1 MGIFEAIGI
10 EYVTIF
16 IIVLTLILFL
26 MDRLPLAVT
35 AMISSIALGLVGAME
50 WNRVYAGFSSTLV
63 MLVLGMMIVGHALF
77 KTGVVVIIGR
87 AIMKTRF
94 AKKESSLIILLM
106 VIVGL
111 ISAFLSN
118 TATVATFIP
127 LIAAMVAASGG
138 MLKNKNILMP
148 VGMAAS
154 IGGTMTLVGST
165 AQPMINSVLLEYEQT
180 PLAMFDFAW
189 VAVPMMIV
197 LTIYMATIGN
207 KMQNKIYDFED
218 IVEKPD
224 VTSFEDFKPN
234 SKTYIAAITM
244 ILSILGFIT
253 GILPIEVIA
262 LMAAAIVLITRCVE
276 FKDTMKSIDWNT
288 ILLMAFAQ
296 GIAAGMN
303 DSGAGNM
310 LADAAV
316 SVVGDNVWVLFI
328 VAIIITVILTNIMSN
343 TAVAAM
349 MAPIF
354 IVISVNIGYEPYVF
368 MMGIAL
374 AANAS
379 IATPIGGTAMS
390 QVLVAGY
397 RFKDYIKV
405 GGPITIILTIMI
417 IVLTPLIFGFNPI
430 EK

>member
-1 MGIFEAIGI
+1 MEIFEAIGI
-10 EYVTIF
+10 EYVTLF
-16 IIVLTLILFL
+16 IIFLTLVLFL
-26 MDRLPLAVT
+26 LDKLPLAVT
-35 AMISSIALGLVGAME
+35 AMISAIALGLVGAME
-50 WNRVYAGFSSTLV
+50 WDRVYAGFSSTLV

-87 AIMKTRF
+87 SIMRTRF

-106 VIVGL
+106 IIVGL

-165 AQPMINSVLLEYEQT
+165 AQPMVNSVILEYGHE
-180 PLAMFDFAW
+180 PLGMFDFAW

-207 KMQNKIYDFED
+207 KMQHTIYDFDD

-224 VTSFEDFKPN
+224 ISAFEDFKPN
-234 SKTYIAAITM
+234 SKTYIAATTM
-244 ILSILGFIT
+244 VLAIIGFIT
-253 GILPIEVIA
+253 GVFPIEVIA
-262 LMAAAIVLITRCVE
+262 LMAAAVVLVTRCIE

-303 DSGAGNM
+303 DSGAGNL

-316 SVVGDNVWVLFI
+316 SVVGDNVWVLFT
-328 VAIIITVILTNIMSN
+328 VGIIITVILTNIMSN

-354 IVISVNIGYEPYVF
+354 IVISVNIGYDPYVF
-368 MMGIAL
+368 MIGIAL

-390 QVLVAGY
+390 QVLVGGY
-397 RFKDYIKV
+397 RFRDYIKI

-417 IVLTPLIFGFNPI
+417 IILTPLVFGFNPL
-430 EK
+430 

>member
-35 AMISSIALGLVGAME
+35 AMISAIALGLVGAME
-50 WNRVYAGFSSTLV
+50 WDRVYAGFSSTLV

-106 VIVGL
+106 IIVGL

>member
-35 AMISSIALGLVGAME
+35 AMISAIALGLVGAME
-50 WNRVYAGFSSTLV
+50 WDRVYAGFSSTLV

-106 VIVGL
+106 IIVGL

-154 IGGTMTLVGST
+154 IGGTITLVGST

>member
-16 IIVLTLILFL
+16 IIILTLILFL

-35 AMISSIALGLVGAME
+35 AMISAIALGLVGAME
-50 WNRVYAGFSSTLV
+50 WERVYAGFSSTLV

-87 AIMKTRF
+87 SIMKTRF

-106 VIVGL
+106 IIVGL

-165 AQPMINSVLLEYEQT
+165 AQPMINSVLLEYDQT

-207 KMQNKIYDFED
+207 KMQHKIYDFDD

-224 VTSFEDFKPN
+224 ISSFEDFKPN
-234 SKTYIAAITM
+234 SKTYIAAATM
-244 ILSILGFIT
+244 VLSILGFIT
-253 GILPIEVIA
+253 GVLPIEVIA
-262 LMAAAIVLITRCVE
+262 LMAATIVLVTRCVE

-316 SVVGDNVWVLFI
+316 SIVGDNVWVLFI

-354 IVISVNIGYEPYVF
+354 IVISVNIGYDPYVF

-390 QVLVAGY
+390 QVLVGGY
-397 RFKDYIKV
+397 RFRDYVKI
-405 GGPITIILTIMI
+405 GGPITVILTIMI
-417 IVLTPLIFGFNPI
+417 IIITPLVFGFNPI

>member
-1 MGIFEAIGI
+1 MGIFETIGI
-10 EYVTIF
+10 EYVTLF
-16 IIVLTLILFL
+16 IVFLTLILFL

-35 AMISSIALGLVGAME
+35 AMISAIALGLVGAME
-50 WNRVYAGFSSTLV
+50 WSKVYAGFASTLV

-87 AIMKTRF
+87 AIMKSRF
-94 AKKESSLIILLM
+94 AKKESTLIILVM
-106 VIVGL
+106 IIVGA

-154 IGGTMTLVGST
+154 IGGTITLVGST
-165 AQPMINSVLLEYEQT
+165 AQPMVNSVILEYGHE
-180 PLAMFDFAW
+180 PLGMFDFAW
-189 VAVPMMIV
+189 VAIPMMIV

-207 KMQNKIYDFED
+207 KMQDKIYDFDD

-224 VTSFEDFKPN
+224 ISSFEDFKPN
-234 SKTYIAAITM
+234 SKTYIAAGTM
-244 ILSILGFIT
+244 ILCIIGFIS
-253 GILPIEVIA
+253 GVFPIEVIA
-262 LMAAAIVLITRCVE
+262 LMGATIVLVTGCIE
-276 FKDTMKSIDWNT
+276 FKDTMKSVDWNT

-296 GIAAGMN
+296 AIAAGMN

-316 SVVGDNVWVLFI
+316 SIVGDNVWVLFTVGI
-328 VAIIITVILTNIMSN
+328 VITVILTNIMSN

-354 IVISVNIGYEPYVF
+354 IVIAVNIGYDPFVF

-397 RFKDYIKV
+397 RFKDYLKI
-405 GGPITIILTIMI
+405 GGPITVILTIMI
-417 IVLTPLIFGFNPI
+417 IVLTPLVFGFTPL

>member
-35 AMISSIALGLVGAME
+35 AMISAIALGLVGAME
-50 WNRVYAGFSSTLV
+50 WDRVYAGFSSTLV

>member
-1 MGIFEAIGI
+1 MSIFGGIGI
-10 EYVTIF
+10 EYITLF
-16 IIVLTLILFL
+16 IIFLTLILFL
-26 MDRLPLAVT
+26 IDRLPIALT
-35 AMISSIALGLVGAME
+35 AMISALALGLVGSME
-50 WNRVYAGFSSTLV
+50 WQRVYDGFASSLV

-77 KTGVVVIIGR
+77 KTGVVVIIGK
-87 AIMKTRF
+87 AIMRTRF

-106 VIVGL
+106 VIVGVL
-111 ISAFLSN
+111 SAFLSN

-127 LIAAMVAASGG
+127 LIAAMVAASNG

-154 IGGTMTLVGST
+154 IGGTITLVGST
-165 AQPMINSVLLEYEQT
+165 AQPMINSVILEYDQE

-189 VAVPMMIV
+189 VAIPMMLV

-207 KMQNKIYDFED
+207 KMQEKLYNFDD
-218 IVEKPD
+218 VVEKPD
-224 VTSFEDFKPN
+224 INSFEDFKPN
-234 SKTYIAAITM
+234 SKTYIAGITM
-244 ILSILGFIT
+244 VLCIIGFVS
-253 GILPIEVIA
+253 GVFPIEVIA
-262 LMAAAIVLITRCVE
+262 LMGASVVLITRCVE
-276 FKDTMKSIDWNT
+276 FKETMKSLDWNT

-310 LADAAV
+310 IAEAAV
-316 SVVGDNVWVLFI
+316 NLVGNNLWVLFT
-328 VAIIITVILTNIMSN
+328 VGIIITVILTNIMSN

-354 IVISVNIGYEPYVF
+354 IVIAVNLGYDPYVF
-368 MMGIAL
+368 MIGIAL

-397 RFKDYIKV
+397 RFKDYVKI

-417 IVLTPLIFGFNPI
+417 IIITPLVFGFNPL
-430 EK
+430 

>member
-16 IIVLTLILFL
+16 IIILTLILFL

-35 AMISSIALGLVGAME
+35 AMISAIALGLVGAME
-50 WNRVYAGFSSTLV
+50 WERVYAGFSSTLV

-87 AIMKTRF
+87 SIMKTRF

-106 VIVGL
+106 IIVGL

-165 AQPMINSVLLEYEQT
+165 AQPMINSVLLEYDQT

-207 KMQNKIYDFED
+207 KMQHKIYDFDD

-224 VTSFEDFKPN
+224 ISSFEDFKPN
-234 SKTYIAAITM
+234 SKTYIAAATM
-244 ILSILGFIT
+244 VLSILGFIT
-253 GILPIEVIA
+253 GVLPIEVIA
-262 LMAAAIVLITRCVE
+262 LMAATIVLVTRCVE

-316 SVVGDNVWVLFI
+316 SIVGDNVWVLFI

-354 IVISVNIGYEPYVF
+354 IVISVNIGYDPYVF

-397 RFKDYIKV
+397 RFRDYVKI
-405 GGPITIILTIMI
+405 GGPITVILTIMI
-417 IVLTPLIFGFNPI
+417 IIITPLVFGFNPI

>member
-1 MGIFEAIGI
+1 MEIFEAIGI
-10 EYVTIF
+10 EYVTLF
-16 IIVLTLILFL
+16 IIFLTLVLFL
-26 MDRLPLAVT
+26 LDKLPLAVT
-35 AMISSIALGLVGAME
+35 AMISAIALGLVGAME
-50 WNRVYAGFSSTLV
+50 WDRVYAGFSSTLV

-87 AIMKTRF
+87 SIMRTRF

-106 VIVGL
+106 IIVGL

-165 AQPMINSVLLEYEQT
+165 AQPMVNSVILEYGHE
-180 PLAMFDFAW
+180 PLGMFDFAW

-207 KMQNKIYDFED
+207 KMQHTIYDFDD

-224 VTSFEDFKPN
+224 ISAFEDFKPN
-234 SKTYIAAITM
+234 SKTYIAATTM
-244 ILSILGFIT
+244 VLAIIGFIT
-253 GILPIEVIA
+253 GVFPIEVIA
-262 LMAAAIVLITRCVE
+262 LMAAAVVLVTRCVE

-303 DSGAGNM
+303 DSGAGNL

-316 SVVGDNVWVLFI
+316 SVVGDNVWVLFT
-328 VAIIITVILTNIMSN
+328 VGIIITVILTNIMSN

-354 IVISVNIGYEPYVF
+354 IVISVNIGYDPYVF
-368 MMGIAL
+368 MIGIAL

-390 QVLVAGY
+390 QVLVGGY
-397 RFKDYIKV
+397 RFRDYIKI

-417 IVLTPLIFGFNPI
+417 IILTPLVFGFNPL
-430 EK
+430 

>member
-1 MGIFEAIGI
+1 MEIFETIGI
-10 EYVTIF
+10 EYVTLF
-16 IIVLTLILFL
+16 IVFLTLILFL
-26 MDRLPLAVT
+26 MDKLPLAVT
-35 AMISSIALGLVGAME
+35 AMISAIALGLVGAME
-50 WNRVYAGFSSTLV
+50 WNKVYAGFASTLV

-77 KTGVVVIIGR
+77 KTGVVIIIGR
-87 AIMKTRF
+87 SIMRSRF
-94 AKKESSLIILLM
+94 AKKESTLIIM
-106 VIVGL
+106 VMLIVGAM
-111 ISAFLSN
+111 SAFLSN

-154 IGGTMTLVGST
+154 IGGTITLVGST
-165 AQPMINSVLLEYEQT
+165 AQPMVNSVILEYGHE
-180 PLAMFDFAW
+180 PLGMFDFAW
-189 VAVPMMIV
+189 IAIPMMIV

-207 KMQNKIYDFED
+207 KMQEKIYDFDD

-224 VTSFEDFKPN
+224 ISSFEDFKPD
-234 SKTYIAAITM
+234 SKTYIAGITM
-244 ILSILGFIT
+244 ILCIIGFIS
-253 GILPIEVIA
+253 GIFPIEVIA
-262 LMAAAIVLITRCVE
+262 LMGATIVIVTGCVG
-276 FKDTMKSIDWNT
+276 FKDTMKSLDWNT
-288 ILLMAFAQ
+288 IFLMAFAQ
-296 GIAAGMN
+296 AIAAGMN
-303 DSGAGNM
+303 DSGAGIM

-316 SVVGDNVWVLFI
+316 SIVGDNVWVLFT
-328 VAIIITVILTNIMSN
+328 VGIIITVILTNIMSN

-354 IVISVNIGYEPYVF
+354 IVIAVNIGYDPFVF

-397 RFKDYIKV
+397 RFKDYLKI

-417 IVLTPLIFGFNPI
+417 IVLTPLVFGFNPI

>member
-10 EYVTIF
+10 EYVTLF
-16 IIVLTLILFL
+16 IIFLTLILFL
-26 MDRLPLAVT
+26 LDRMPLAVT
-35 AMISSIALGLVGAME
+35 AMISAIALGLVGAME
-50 WNRVYAGFSSTLV
+50 WDRVYAGFSSTLV

-87 AIMKTRF
+87 EIMKTRF

-106 VIVGL
+106 IIVGL
-111 ISAFLSN
+111 LSAFLSN

-127 LIAAMVAASGG
+127 LIGAMVAASGG

-165 AQPMINSVLLEYEQT
+165 AQPMINSVLLEYDQT

-197 LTIYMATIGN
+197 LTIYMATIGS
-207 KMQNKIYDFED
+207 KMQHKIYDFD
-218 IVEKPD
+218 DKVEKPD
-224 VTSFEDFKPN
+224 ISSFEDFKPN
-234 SKTYIAAITM
+234 SKTYIAGITM
-244 ILSILGFIT
+244 ILSIIGFIT
-253 GILPIEVIA
+253 GVLPIEIIA
-262 LMAAAIVLITRCVE
+262 LLAATVVLVTRCVE

-328 VAIIITVILTNIMSN
+328 VAVLITVLLTNIMSN

-354 IVISVNIGYEPYVF
+354 IVIAVNIGYDPYVF

-390 QVLVAGY
+390 QVLVGGY
-397 RFKDYIKV
+397 RFRDYVKI

-417 IVLTPLIFGFNPI
+417 IVLTPLVFGFNPL
-430 EK
+430 

>member
-106 VIVGL
+106 IIVGL

>member
-16 IIVLTLILFL
+16 IIFLTLILFL

-35 AMISSIALGLVGAME
+35 AMISAIALGLVGAME
-50 WNRVYAGFSSTLV
+50 WDRVYAGFSSTLV

-106 VIVGL
+106 LIVGL

-165 AQPMINSVLLEYEQT
+165 AQPMINSVLLEYDQT

-189 VAVPMMIV
+189 VAIPMMIV

-207 KMQNKIYDFED
+207 KMQHKIYNFDD

-224 VTSFEDFKPN
+224 ISSFEDFKPN

-244 ILSILGFIT
+244 ILSIIGFIT
-253 GILPIEVIA
+253 GVFPIEVIA
-262 LMAAAIVLITRCVE
+262 LMAAAVVLVTRCVE
-276 FKDTMKSIDWNT
+276 FKDTMKNIDWNT

-328 VAIIITVILTNIMSN
+328 VAILITVILTNIMSN

-390 QVLVAGY
+390 QVLVGGY
-397 RFKDYIKV
+397 RFRDYIKI
-405 GGPITIILTIMI
+405 GGPITVILTIMI
-417 IVLTPLIFGFNPI
+417 IIITPLVFGFNPI

>member
-35 AMISSIALGLVGAME
+35 AMISAIALGLVGAME

-106 VIVGL
+106 IIVGL

>member
-10 EYVTIF
+10 EYVTLF
-16 IIVLTLILFL
+16 IIFLTLVLFL
-26 MDRLPLAVT
+26 LDRLPLAVT
-35 AMISSIALGLVGAME
+35 AMISAIALGLVGAME
-50 WNRVYAGFSSTLV
+50 WDRVYAGFSSTLV
-63 MLVLGMMIVGHALF
+63 MLVFGMMIVGHALF

-87 AIMKTRF
+87 EIMKTRF

-111 ISAFLSN
+111 LSAFLSN

-127 LIAAMVAASGG
+127 LIGAMVAASGG

-165 AQPMINSVLLEYEQT
+165 AQPMINSVLLEYDQT

-189 VAVPMMIV
+189 VAVPMLIV
-197 LTIYMATIGN
+197 LTIYMATIGS
-207 KMQNKIYDFED
+207 KMQHKIYDFED
-218 IVEKPD
+218 KVETPD
-224 VTSFEDFKPN
+224 ISSFEDFKPN

-244 ILSILGFIT
+244 ILSIIGFIT
-253 GILPIEVIA
+253 GVFPIEIIA
-262 LMAAAIVLITRCVE
+262 LLAATVVLVTRCVE

-328 VAIIITVILTNIMSN
+328 VAVLITVLLTNIMSN

-354 IVISVNIGYEPYVF
+354 IVIAVNIGYDPYVF

-390 QVLVAGY
+390 QVLVGGY
-397 RFKDYIKV
+397 RFRDYVKI

-417 IVLTPLIFGFNPI
+417 IILTPLVFGFNPL
-430 EK
+430 